1 MLAKSAPPTPASS
14 RRLDGP
20 AGSDFG
26 PPMAAAAAAFPSV
39 CSAPVPGAGA
49 LKRIAPDGMGT
60 AKPSCESI
68 TEHFDLPFMA
78 DMLSGEG
85 FERICAA
92 ATAAVAAPGHAL
104 PLSPMGSS
112 GLPAMGSAKLPP
124 RPSLPRS
131 SSASEPGS
139 SPRRASLDGSPGAS
153 TNPSPNPS
161 ARLGAGGAGAGE
173 PEPMQ
178 EEALQTL
185 SLFDGEAAALAE
197 RAHPPPPL
205 QQTYRGEAVRCAALL
220 SCQTTYL
227 SCMWPEVS

>member
-1 MLAKSAPPTPASS
+1 
-14 RRLDGP
+14 
-20 AGSDFG
+20 
-26 PPMAAAAAAFPSV
+26 
-39 CSAPVPGAGA
+39 
-49 LKRIAPDGMGT
+49 
-60 AKPSCESI
+60 
-68 TEHFDLPFMA
+68 MA

-92 ATAAVAAPGHAL
+92 ATAAARAGVASPGHAL

-131 SSASEPGS
+131 ASTSEPGS

-153 TNPSPNPS
+153 PNPSPNPS
-161 ARLGAGGAGAGE
+161 ARLGGGGGGAG

-185 SLFDGEAAALAE
+185 SLFDGEAGAMAE
-197 RAHPPPPL
+197 RAHPPPPP
-205 QQTYRGEAVRCAALL
+205 QQTYRGEAVRCAAQL
-220 SCQTTYL
+220 
-227 SCMWPEVS
+227 